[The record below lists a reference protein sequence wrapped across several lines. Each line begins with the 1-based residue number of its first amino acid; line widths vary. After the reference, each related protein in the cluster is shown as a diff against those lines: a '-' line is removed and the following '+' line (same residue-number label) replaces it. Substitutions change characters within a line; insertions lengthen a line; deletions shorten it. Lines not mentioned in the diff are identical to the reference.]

1 MAGKGRAAPVRPS
14 AFTVGAMG
22 PRAIRNSITIDDL
35 RTAARRRLPKV
46 VFDFI
51 DGGAR
56 DERSL
61 SDNRLAFDA
70 WHLLP
75 RVGVDVSGRRLG
87 TTLLGRPIAL
97 PLLLAP
103 TGLTGLFHPG
113 GEMLACRAATT
124 AGIPFCLST
133 NAIASIE
140 SVAAAV
146 PDSER
151 WFQLYPLRDRDLMA
165 DMLARAAR
173 SGFETL
179 CFTVD
184 LPIQGRRERDVRNG
198 FTLPL
203 RPTLKTA
210 FDVARRP
217 AWLLGLARNPVTF
230 GNFPP
235 PAPGAVATTIAQH
248 VSTLFDPSADWT
260 LVAQVRKAWN
270 GPFVVKGVLHPE
282 DARAAVRAGADAVI
296 VSNHG
301 GRQLDAVQGAC
312 TALPGVVAAVEGEA
326 EVILDGGVRRGTD
339 ILKALALG
347 ARACMIGR
355 PFLWGLAAA
364 GEAGVD
370 RAIEILRA
378 ELDEAMAL
386 AGVCDLR
393 DITSDFVRARTH

>member
-1 MAGKGRAAPVRPS
+1 MVSRAL
-14 AFTVGAMG
+14 
-22 PRAIRNSITIDDL
+22 RNSLTIDDL
-35 RTAARRRLPKV
+35 RSAARRRLPKL

-56 DERSL
+56 DEGAVR
-61 SDNRLAFDA
+61 DNRRAFDA
-70 WHLLP
+70 WHLMP
-75 RVGVDVSGRRLG
+75 RVGIDVSRRRLAS
-87 TTLLGRPIAL
+87 TLLGRPIAL
-97 PLLLAP
+97 PLVLGP
-103 TGLTGLFHPG
+103 TGLAGLYRPR

-133 NAIASIE
+133 NSIASLE
-140 SVAAAV
+140 AVAADV

-165 DMLARAAR
+165 DLLGRAAAN
-173 SGFETL
+173 GYKTL

-203 RPTLKTA
+203 KPTPRTA
-210 FDVARRP
+210 LDVLRRP
-217 AWLLGLARNPVTF
+217 GWLYGLSRNPVSF
-230 GNFPP
+230 GNF
-235 PAPGAVATTIAQH
+235 AKPGEVRGVTSIAQH
-248 VSTLFDPSADWT
+248 VASLFDPSADWA
-260 LVAQVRKAWN
+260 LIAAIRKGWS
-270 GPFVVKGVLHPE
+270 GPFVVKGIMHPD
-282 DARAAVRAGADAVI
+282 DAKAAVRAGADAII

-301 GRQLDAVQGAC
+301 GRQLDAVQGTCA
-312 TALPGVVAAVEGEA
+312 ALPGVVAAVQGDA
-326 EVILDGGVRRGTD
+326 DVMLDGGIRRGTD

-364 GEAGVD
+364 GEEGVSH
-370 RAIEILRA
+370 AIDILAA

-386 AGVCDLR
+386 AGLR
-393 DITSDFVRARTH
+393 DLAEITSDFVRARTH